1 LASVLVVILLNHAS
15 RGSNHSLSRERW
27 GSILLL
33 VFYERSARKE
43 KSKWMTS
50 HSAVEKHFQ
59 RSLG

>member
-1 LASVLVVILLNHAS
+1 MEMMEAKS
-15 RGSNHSLSRERW
+15 R
-27 GSILLL
+27 
-33 VFYERSARKE
+33 